1 MAAVLRLTSKE
12 TICMSTIT
20 IRPFLAAK
28 LLTFA
33 ALTLGG
39 CHLTGIRGNGDIV
52 TENRPVEEFTSVDA
66 EGAFDIEWVPGA
78 PSCTIRTDENLL
90 RHVEASVNGKKLQLG
105 WHGQLHP
112 THGMKVKL
120 SSSSMTAARLT
131 GAVRLSATRLSGKG
145 FYLEGTGATRVTVDG
160 TVNELLATM
169 SGASRLDAESLQVK
183 TAELSISGAGKAEVS
198 ASEALKVAISGA
210 GKVTYNGNPSVEKH
224 VSGAGT
230 IRKRD

>member
-1 MAAVLRLTSKE
+1 
-12 TICMSTIT
+12 MSTIT

-39 CHLTGIRGNGDIV
+39 CHLTGIRGNGHIV
-52 TENRPVEEFTSVDA
+52 SEDRTVQEFTSVEA
-66 EGAFDIEWVPGA
+66 EGAFDIEWTPGP

-90 RHVEASVNGKKLQLG
+90 RHVETSMNGKKLQLE

-112 THGMKVKL
+112 THGVKVRI
-120 SSSSMTAARLT
+120 SSASMTGARLT

-145 FYLEGTGATRVTVDG
+145 FYLEGTGATRVTADG
-160 TVNELLATM
+160 AVNELLATM
-169 SGASRLDAESLQVK
+169 SGASKLDAESLQVK
-183 TAELSISGAGKAEVS
+183 VAELSISGAGKAEVS
-198 ASEALKVAISGA
+198 ASEILKVAISGA
-210 GKVTYNGNPSVEKH
+210 GKVTYSGNPTVERYI
-224 VSGAGT
+224 SGAGS

>member
-1 MAAVLRLTSKE
+1 
-12 TICMSTIT
+12 MSTIT

-52 TENRPVEEFTSVDA
+52 TENRPVQEFTSVEA
-66 EGAFDIEWVPGA
+66 EGAFDIEWVPGPA
-78 PSCTIRTDENLL
+78 SCTIRTDSNLL
-90 RHVEASVNGKKLQLG
+90 RHVETSMNGKKLMLE

-120 SSSSMTAARLT
+120 SSGALSGARLT
-131 GAVRLSATRLSGKG
+131 GAVRLAATRLSGKG
-145 FYLEGTGATRVTVDG
+145 FYLEGAGATRVTVEGAVD
-160 TVNELLATM
+160 ELMATM
-169 SGASRLDAESLQVK
+169 SGASKLDADGLQVK
-183 TAELSISGAGKAEVS
+183 TAELAISGAGKAEVS
-198 ASEALKVAISGA
+198 ASDVLKVAISGA
-210 GKVTYNGNPSVEKH
+210 GKVTYSGNPSIERH
-224 VSGAGT
+224 ISGAGT

>member
-1 MAAVLRLTSKE
+1 
-12 TICMSTIT
+12 MSTIP

-39 CHLTGIRGNGDIV
+39 CHLTGIRGNGHLV
-52 TENRPVEEFTSVDA
+52 TENRPVTEFTSVEA
-66 EGAFDIEWVPGA
+66 EGAFDIEWVPG
-78 PSCTIRTDENLL
+78 PSSCTIRTDENLL
-90 RHVEASVNGKKLQLG
+90 RHVETSMNGKKLVLE

-120 SSSSMTAARLT
+120 SSASMSGARLT
-131 GAVRLSATRLSGKG
+131 GAVRMTATRLSGNG

-160 TVNELLATM
+160 TVDELMATM
-169 SGASRLDAESLQVK
+169 SGASKLLADSLQVK
-183 TAELSISGAGKAEVS
+183 IAAVSISGAGKAEVS
-198 ASEALKVAISGA
+198 ASDVLKVAISGA
-210 GKVTYNGNPSVEKH
+210 GKVTYSGNPAIEKH
-224 VSGAGT
+224 ISGAGT

>member
-1 MAAVLRLTSKE
+1 
-12 TICMSTIT
+12 MSTIT

-39 CHLTGIRGNGDIV
+39 CHLTGIRGNGHIV
-52 TENRPVEEFTSVDA
+52 SENRAVEEFTSVEA
-66 EGAFDIEWVPGA
+66 EGAFDIEWVPGS

-90 RHVEASVNGKKLQLG
+90 RHVETSMNGKKLQLE

-120 SSSSMTAARLT
+120 SSASMTGARLT
-131 GAVRLSATRLSGKG
+131 GAVRLSGTRLSGKG

-160 TVNELLATM
+160 AVNELMATM
-169 SGASRLDAESLQVK
+169 SGASKLDAESLQVK

-198 ASEALKVAISGA
+198 ASDSLKVAISGA
-210 GKVTYNGNPSVEKH
+210 GKVTYNGNPTVEKH
-224 VSGAGT
+224 ISGAGT
-230 IRKRD
+230 IRRRD

>member
-1 MAAVLRLTSKE
+1 
-12 TICMSTIT
+12 MSTIT

-52 TENRPVEEFTSVDA
+52 TENRKVQEFTSVEA
-66 EGAFDIEWVPGA
+66 EGAFDIEWVPGP

-90 RHVEASVNGKKLQLG
+90 RHVETSMDGKKLRME

-112 THGMKVKL
+112 THGMKVKI
-120 SSSSMTAARLT
+120 SSASMTGARLT
-131 GAVRLSATRLSGKG
+131 GAVRLSATRLSGNG
-145 FYLEGTGATRVTVDG
+145 FYLDGTGATRVTVDG
-160 TVNELLATM
+160 SANELMATM
-169 SGASRLDAESLQVK
+169 SGASKLDAESFQVK

-198 ASEALKVAISGA
+198 ASEILKVAISGA
-210 GKVTYNGNPSVEKH
+210 GKVTYNGNPTVEKH
-224 VSGAGT
+224 ISGAGS

>member
-1 MAAVLRLTSKE
+1 
-12 TICMSTIT
+12 MSTIM

-39 CHLTGIRGNGDIV
+39 CHLTGIRGNGHIV
-52 TENRPVEEFTSVDA
+52 TENRPVEEYTSVEA
-66 EGAFDIEWVPGA
+66 EGAFDIEWVPGP

-90 RHVEASVNGKKLQLG
+90 RHVEASVIGKKLQLE

-120 SSSSMTAARLT
+120 SSSSITAARLT
-131 GAVRLSATRLSGKG
+131 GAVRLSATRVSGKG

-183 TAELSISGAGKAEVS
+183 TAEISISGAGKAEVS

-210 GKVTYNGNPSVEKH
+210 GRVTYNGNPSIEKH

>member
-1 MAAVLRLTSKE
+1 
-12 TICMSTIT
+12 MSTIT

-52 TENRPVEEFTSVDA
+52 TENRRLQEFSSVEA
-66 EGAFDIEWVPGA
+66 EGAFDIEWTPG
-78 PSCTIRTDENLL
+78 PPNCTIRTDENLL
-90 RHVEASVNGKKLQLG
+90 RHVETTMNGRKLQLE

-112 THGMKVKL
+112 THGMKVRI
-120 SSSSMTAARLT
+120 SSASMTAARLT

-145 FYLEGTGATRVTVDG
+145 FYLEGTGATRVTADG

-169 SGASRLDAESLQVK
+169 SGASKLDAESLK
-183 TAELSISGAGKAEVS
+183 TRIAELSISGAGKAEVS
-198 ASEALKVAISGA
+198 ASEILKVAI
-210 GKVTYNGNPSVEKH
+210 
-224 VSGAGT
+224 
-230 IRKRD
+230 